1 MTIANQK
8 KPGFIRRLFSGL
20 GRLFNGLRLLTVNL
34 VFLFVV
40 VFIISLASNEIP
52 QIPDKGALIVNPQG
66 TLVDQLSYIDPLV
79 HLLGENNNESQE
91 TLLQDVIDAITL
103 ATTDE
108 RITSIVLDLDSLA
121 RGGISKMQEIA
132 QSLEGFRETGKKI
145 YAIGDY
151 YSQDQYWLAAQA
163 DEIYVHPMGGVSI
176 EGYGL
181 YRNYFKQA
189 LEKLEVSYHV
199 FRVGAFKSGPEHLIR
214 DDMSEQARQ
223 SNQFWLDQLWG
234 EYVATVAE
242 RRSLKPLE
250 INQYVNEMDVLLAQ
264 YHGNTATA
272 AMAAGLID
280 GVKTRDEANT
290 YLVEKVGAV
299 DEDGFFQGVDFDSY
313 VWLRGFEDTQ
323 PETDAVV
330 GIIVAK
336 GVILNGR
343 QPAGGIGGD
352 SLAEL
357 IHQAR
362 TDIDINAV
370 VLRVDSGG
378 GSPFAS
384 EIIRRELLL
393 LQQSGKPL
401 VVSMGSMAASGGYW
415 ISSLADEIWA
425 TPTTLTGS
433 IGIYGAFPT
442 LDKSL
447 AKLGVHTDG
456 VGTTELAGA
465 MRLDRPL
472 NPIAERIIQSSVEQ
486 GYEQFIDIVADG
498 RGMDKASVEK
508 VAAGRVWSGA
518 DAYGNGLV
526 DKLGG
531 LEEAIAAAAQLAELG
546 EYRRQWIELELSPQE
561 QFLRELGG
569 VLSPLGKTGMPSQWQ
584 RFVAPFRESIELL
597 SQMNDPRGVY
607 VQCVSCIAP

>member
-1 MTIANQK
+1 MNIASQK
-8 KPGFIRRLFSGL
+8 KPGIIRRVFIGL
-20 GRLFNGLRLLTVNL
+20 GRFLNGLRLLTVNL
-34 VFLFVV
+34 VFLLVI
-40 VFIISLASNEIP
+40 VFIISLVSSEIP
-52 QIPDKGALIVNPQG
+52 QIPEKGALIVNPRG
-66 TLVDQLSYIDPLV
+66 TIVDQLSYIDPLV
-79 HLLGENNNESQE
+79 HLLGENNAEEQE
-91 TLLQDVIDAITL
+91 TLLQDIIDAIKL
-103 ATTDE
+103 ATGDE
-108 RITSIVLDLDSLA
+108 RITSIVLDLDGLA
-121 RGGISKMQEIA
+121 HGGISKMQEIA
-132 QSLEGFRETGKKI
+132 QSLEGFREAGKKI
-145 YAIGDY
+145 YAVGDH

-163 DEIYVHPMGGVSI
+163 DEIYLHPMGGVSI
-176 EGYGL
+176 QGYGI
-181 YRNYFKQA
+181 YRSYFKEA
-189 LEKLEVSYHV
+189 LDKLEVNYHV

-214 DDMSEQARQ
+214 DDMSAEAKQ

-234 EYVATVAE
+234 EYVAAVAE
-242 RRSLKPLE
+242 RRNLKPLE

-290 YLVEKVGAV
+290 YLVDKVGAV
-299 DEDGFFQGVDFDSY
+299 DEDGYFQGVEFDSY
-313 VWLRGFEDTQ
+313 LWLKNFEDTQ
-323 PETDAVV
+323 PESEAVV

-336 GVILNGR
+336 GIILDGR
-343 QPAGGIGGD
+343 QPAGRIGGD

-357 IHQAR
+357 IREAR
-362 TDIDINAV
+362 TDNEVAAV

-393 LQQSGKPL
+393 LQRSGKPL

-415 ISSLADEIWA
+415 ISALADEIWA

-433 IGIYGAFPT
+433 IGIYGMFPT
-442 LDKSL
+442 LDKTL

-456 VGTTELAGA
+456 VGTTELAGS

-472 NPIAERIIQSSVEQ
+472 NPIAERVIQSSIEH
-486 GYEQFIDIVADG
+486 GYDQFIDIVADG
-498 RGMDKASVEK
+498 RGMDKASVER
-508 VAAGRVWSGA
+508 VAGGRVWSGA

-531 LEEAIAAAAQLAELG
+531 LEEAIAAAAQLAELD
-546 EYRRQWIELELSPQE
+546 EYRRQWIALPLSPQE

-569 VLSPLGKTGMPSQWQ
+569 VLSPIGQTRMLSQWQ
-584 RFVAPFRESIELL
+584 RFAAPFKESINLL
-597 SQMNDPRGVY
+597 SQMNDPRGIY
-607 VQCVSCIAP
+607 VQCVACIAP